1 MVSNILNT
9 KNTLNSDRF
18 LGNEQS
24 KITKTEYNKKSREFK
39 IDLNSRLTNKL
50 LFQNYFLRLT
60 AFATF

>member
-1 MVSNILNT
+1 MVSSILNT